1 MPAEADRKGSVCN
14 PAQSFLAGTQ
24 QNRLGTSIVCS
35 LLWSTPHEHWM
46 MFSINGKIGQCD
58 HTAPVLYLEACAA
71 ITNVSLPDPG
81 HHVSLGTA
89 SQHSFCSPTNAQG
102 WPSSTVKTQL
112 QGAQRAQGQVREG
125 LCIDGILGL
134 VCFTN
139 SHLSFARFSL
149 QEGLKFDTQQKMFV
163 CIPLCK
169 EQPEE
174 MLLQ

>member
-71 ITNVSLPDPG
+71 ITNVSLPVPG
-81 HHVSLGTA
+81 HHSELG
-89 SQHSFCSPTNAQG
+89 HSKPGF
-102 WPSSTVKTQL
+102 
-112 QGAQRAQGQVREG
+112 
-125 LCIDGILGL
+125 
-134 VCFTN
+134 
-139 SHLSFARFSL
+139 
-149 QEGLKFDTQQKMFV
+149 
-163 CIPLCK
+163 
-169 EQPEE
+169 
-174 MLLQ
+174 LLQSYKCPGLAQFHSQDTVARCSESSRPGQGGSLHRWHFRTRVLDQLPLVFCQVFSAGRVKV